1 MQKILDILNYP
12 DGTPIDAVQG
22 RITAVYPSKTI
33 AGRNG
38 PVTVQNA
45 ELSDVGGNKIK
56 LVVWDH
62 PDLAPLKDKEY
73 VLHNT
78 SSKKAYPGIQVKI
91 GSYVANKAGKNHQ
104 VGDTVKTFEL
114 KVSKEGCF
122 QHIEVFNQSKS
133 PDKASA
139 EPASRPAAAQTGGQ
153 VGGSSQ
159 GGYINGASVG
169 MAINNAVKIITEGEG
184 YNPELFAK
192 QLYVIASDIIRVSQ
206 HMEKGNLHVVG
217 AELKTVGA
225 KPEAAKQPPVA
236 PPVEDVPEDDVPF

>member
-169 MAINNAVKIITEGEG
+169 MAVNNAIQVLMHNGPIDPATFKTRIW
-184 YNPELFAK
+184 N
-192 QLYVIASDIIRVSQ
+192 IASEILEVSQ
-206 HMEKGNLHVVG
+206 KLERGVV
-217 AELKTVGA
+217 AEKTVA
-225 KPEAAKQPPVA
+225 KAAEPKQVA
-236 PPVEDVPEDDVPF
+236 APMVDTEEDQVPF